1 MQALE
6 KEEEEKKKLKIMKPT
21 SRRSMET
28 SYTETMQDKGRTY
41 ATQKP
46 ARITSVVYCLYKSE
60 LMLMLQLFACWL
72 SLHDGR
78 LVSTFNGETDLC
90 MFP

>member
-21 SRRSMET
+21 SRPMET
-28 SYTETMQDKGRTY
+28 ISYTETMQDKGRTH
-41 ATQKP
+41 TQLRMP
-46 ARITSVVYCLYKSE
+46 ALITSVVYCLYKSE

-72 SLHDGR
+72 HNGR